1 VCPACARAI
10 AEEEMSKSTKRVEPD
25 IPLSNKFNAHD
36 MTELR
41 DAFGRAAAEEQFKPE
56 SDAWRRLRGDE
67 AELIYVATFYGLP
80 IFVGVRHS
88 VQKEVELRYV
98 IRDLESLIERP
109 IEVAK
114 ALIGG
119 DK

>member
-1 VCPACARAI
+1 
-10 AEEEMSKSTKRVEPD
+10 MDDK
-25 IPLSNKFNAHD
+25 
-36 MTELR
+36 ELTP
-41 DAFGRAAAEEQFKPE
+41 EEQFKPE
-56 SDAWRRLRGDE
+56 CYAWQRLRGDE

-109 IEVAK
+109 MADGSGYAMPEEGK
-114 ALIGG
+114 
-119 DK
+119 KHE